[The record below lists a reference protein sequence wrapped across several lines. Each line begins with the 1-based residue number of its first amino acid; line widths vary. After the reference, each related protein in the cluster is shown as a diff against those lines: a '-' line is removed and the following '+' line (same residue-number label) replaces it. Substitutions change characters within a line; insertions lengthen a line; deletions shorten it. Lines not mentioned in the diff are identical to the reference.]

1 MSVDQKQNVM
11 IKNAEEERAL
21 LEKTIQESKDEK
33 KADSSSSEEAS
44 SDSETGLIII
54 LNHSIL
60 LSPYSLLSLNRS
72 LLSPI
77 SFSTNAS
84 DVTLEGNSVRYSD
97 FGVISRT
104 ACKYLLLQ

>member
-1 MSVDQKQNVM
+1 MDQKQNVM

-54 LNHSIL
+54 LNHFIL
-60 LSPYSLLSLNRS
+60 LSPCSLLSLNRS
-72 LLSPI
+72 LLSLI

-84 DVTLEGNSVRYSD
+84 DVTLEGNSVRSSR
-97 FGVISRT
+97 FGIISRT